1 MRRESSG
8 YRMGSHAALTVI
20 LVLSVIGFL
29 LAGCG
34 SSSWTSITAK
44 RLKLSVGSNMGSFE
58 FDSADDI
65 LYAAIGDRGVWRCTT
80 PDTNPA
86 WQRMLGGVSLDY
98 VNCLAYDPNH
108 DVLYA
113 AAIERG
119 AWRYKTQANH

>member
-29 LAGCG
+29 LAGCR
-34 SSSWTSITAK
+34 SSSWTSITTK

-58 FDSADDI
+58 FDSAHDI

-86 WQRMLGGVSLDY
+86 WTNTGGEVSSEDIRNLT
-98 VNCLAYDPNH
+98 CDPVRG
-108 DVLYA
+108 VLYA